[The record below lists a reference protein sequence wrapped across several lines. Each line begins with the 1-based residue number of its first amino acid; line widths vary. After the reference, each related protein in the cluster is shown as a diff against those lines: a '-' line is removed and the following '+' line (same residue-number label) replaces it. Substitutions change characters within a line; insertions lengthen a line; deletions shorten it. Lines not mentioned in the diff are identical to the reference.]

1 MAGVTAEP
9 SKGHVAFSPPW
20 RFDGGSDSA
29 PRSPQNANFQPWEI
43 RNFSASWQTQYR
55 TLVAAIF
62 DDIGSNEPWDS
73 ILSVRTM
80 HPRVVAKQGDV
91 ATGIKEAVWVYPLI
105 RATRKVKDTRIC

>member
-1 MAGVTAEP
+1 M
-9 SKGHVAFSPPW
+9 VAATPRHGAHKMRTFSHG
-20 RFDGGSDSA
+20 RSA
-29 PRSPQNANFQPWEI
+29 
-43 RNFSASWQTQYR
+43 NFSASWQTQYR
-55 TLVAAIF
+55 TLVAAIS

-73 ILSVRTM
+73 ILSVTTM